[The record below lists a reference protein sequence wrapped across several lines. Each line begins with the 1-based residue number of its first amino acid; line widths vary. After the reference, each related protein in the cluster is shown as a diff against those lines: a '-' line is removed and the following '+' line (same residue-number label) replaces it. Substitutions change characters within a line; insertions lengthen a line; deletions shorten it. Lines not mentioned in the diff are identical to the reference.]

1 MDKLRAA
8 TGLLVSTDSLQ
19 TILTEAERELA
30 SVEARLS
37 QLVDRATRVA
47 SLAAEEHSQ
56 LQRFIEVF
64 ALEQSI
70 YHQPLEASPG
80 GTGPLIDIAAL
91 RRGAQELSGDLLR
104 SNAVRANLE
113 TALHAVRGCKD
124 LLTGER
130 AFQPASA
137 AEDLGVQYAMNAA
150 REDERR
156 RLAREVHDGP
166 AQVLANAIF
175 AIDLAQQVARHT
187 PEQVPDELGR
197 VRGLLRD
204 GVTEIRRF
212 MFDLHPSMLEDRGLV
227 LTLQNFIDEYN
238 KFFAMQ
244 VSFDAGSDLPRLSKD
259 QDLTFFRIVQEAL
272 QNIRKHAQTPVVEIT
287 LESTGS
293 EIRLSIRDRGK
304 GFDPAA
310 VVSRPGAGAGLPG
323 MRERARLIGAEFPV
337 KSVRNEG
344 TTLTLILPLRV
355 TGGAVESQTT
365 EENRGGPP

>member
-113 TALHAVRGCKD
+113 TALLAVRGCND

-156 RLAREVHDGP
+156 RLAHEVHDGP

-187 PEQVPDELGR
+187 PEQVQDELGR

-212 MFDLHPSMLEDRGLV
+212 MFDLRPSMLEDRGLV
-227 LTLQNFIDEYN
+227 LTLHNFIDEYN

-244 VSFDAGSDLPRLSKD
+244 VSFDVGSDLPRLSKD

-272 QNIRKHAQTPVVEIT
+272 QNIRKHAQTPVVAIT

-323 MRERARLIGAEFPV
+323 MRERARLIGAEFSV